1 MTTIREQVQA
11 IADEVIEMRRW
22 LHQHAELSFQ
32 EEETAGYIEK
42 KLREMEGDLE
52 ITRPTPTSV
61 MAVLHT
67 GKPGR
72 TVALRADIDALPIQE
87 PQGLPYASKNDGV
100 MHACGH
106 DGHAAILLGTV
117 KVLLQHRD
125 KLNGEVRF
133 FFQHAEEVPPG
144 GAIEMLQ
151 AGVMEGVDEVY
162 GLHLTTTLE
171 TGCFGICKG
180 ILTSNT
186 DSFTIVVQGKGGHSA
201 MPQLCIDPVI
211 IGGQIITALQT
222 VVSRRMAPDETLA
235 LSICRVQSGSAYN
248 IIPNT
253 FEMEG
258 SVRTFSHAA
267 REQVEALIGEIAC
280 GIAAANGATVDYR
293 YNKGYDAVDNDPE
306 LTDLA
311 AKVIADTFGPGAPTP
326 MDPVMPG
333 EDFGYFSSCC
343 RGFFLELGAAS
354 AAKGITAPHHNP
366 AFTFDE
372 DALALGV
379 EYNVSLLLNRME

>member
-11 IADEVIEMRRW
+11 ISGEVIEMRRW

-42 KLREMEGDLE
+42 TLREMGGDLK

-61 MAVLHT
+61 MAVLGT
-67 GKPGR
+67 GRPGR

-117 KVLLQHRD
+117 KVLLKHRD

-133 FFQHAEEVPPG
+133 LFQHAEEVPPG
-144 GAIEMLQ
+144 GAIEMLW

-180 ILTSNT
+180 VLTSNT

-201 MPQLCIDPVI
+201 MPQLCIDPVV

-222 VVSRRMAPDETLA
+222 VVSRRVAPDETLA

-258 SVRTFSHAA
+258 SVRTFS
-267 REQVEALIGEIAC
+267 RETREKVEVLMGEIAC

-293 YNKGYDAVDNDPE
+293 YDKGYDAVDNDPE
-306 LTDLA
+306 LTDIA
-311 AKVIADTFGPGAPTP
+311 AKVIADTFGSHAPTP

-333 EDFGYFSSCC
+333 EDFGYFSSRC

-354 AAKGITAPHHNP
+354 AAKAITAPHHNP